1 MELITGHI
9 CMHCG
14 RNKHGHS
21 QDDPLSDR
29 VCYSKMQRQR
39 VWSHRSGSP
48 RERRWD
54 GDLQAVVLGGALTK
68 ATPVKEREK
77 LDWPEEKGRSKRDFG
92 WGGFQRSLTWVKEIR
107 PLYYWFPLVVGC
119 ELFPKRDWGSSLWL
133 MSISGE
139 DLGCESLISN
149 NLISNHFCLISF
161 SCIDWATP
169 LLTTH
174 LNSRVPWS
182 IKHVHSS
189 LPIRSH

>member
-77 LDWPEEKGRSKRDFG
+77 LDSPEEKGRSKRDFG
-92 WGGFQRSLTWVKEIR
+92 WGGFQRSLNMSQRDQAFV
-107 PLYYWFPLVVGC
+107 LLV
-119 ELFPKRDWGSSLWL
+119 STSLWMWAVPKEGL
-133 MSISGE
+133 RQLSLTDVNFWGRSG
-139 DLGCESLISN
+139 LWI
-149 NLISNHFCLISF
+149 
-161 SCIDWATP
+161 ID
-169 LLTTH
+169 
-174 LNSRVPWS
+174 
-182 IKHVHSS
+182 
-189 LPIRSH
+189 